1 MSNQQVWIIGAL
13 ITYFTICI
21 LLGLYSNRKSKLL
34 NTRDFLTA
42 SGSIAW
48 WINGICVF
56 AAFNSGGALMGNFG
70 VAYAGGWGFQTTC
83 NAGAAVGMLVA
94 AFLVAKPLR
103 NLRIATIPE
112 FFRKRYNNK
121 LLHAL
126 VPLVVIITI
135 TAYTVAQ
142 MKVAGMLGEKIIGL
156 PYEWGVILIAA
167 VFIFYTAIGGMW
179 SITLTDLFQG
189 MVMLFVL
196 TFAGILCFQAFG
208 SPTELYSQAVSLR
221 PQWGTNTSS
230 SYPYISFIGGFFTWV
245 FVQSCLP
252 HTIIRVF
259 SAENE
264 KSGRIALS
272 FGSFLISAFAVLALI
287 YITGAAVIINGGQ
300 DLPAYDYVFMTVID
314 KLFPTWFQA
323 IVYAGVFAAVMSSVS
338 GMLLAIGS
346 AASYDLVQ
354 AFRPETPEATIKKLS
369 VAGIVVFGIIAS
381 VIALNP
387 PALLTILYASAMGML
402 ASCLSV
408 PLILGIWWKRINATG
423 ATAGV
428 IVGMVVFLYLYIFG
442 GMPPLSQVTIALPIS
457 AAVTVFVS
465 LLTPQPTDEELSRV
479 AIAHERELL
488 DAEI

>member
-1 MSNQQVWIIGAL
+1 MSNQQIWIIAIL
-13 ITYFTICI
+13 IAYFTICI
-21 LLGLYSNRKSKLL
+21 LLGLYSNRKSRMLD
-34 NTRDFLTA
+34 TRDFLTA
-42 SGSIAW
+42 QGSIAW

-70 VAYAGGWGFQTTC
+70 VAYAGGWGFQVTC
-83 NAGAAVGMLVA
+83 NAGAVVGMLVA

-103 NLRIATIPE
+103 NLKIATVPE

-121 LLHAL
+121 LLHAI

-142 MKVAGMLGEKIIGL
+142 MKVAGMLGEKILGV
-156 PYEWGVILIAA
+156 PYEWGVILIAT

-189 MVMLFVL
+189 MIMLFVL
-196 TFAGILCFQAFG
+196 TLAGILCFKAFG
-208 SPTELYSQAVSLR
+208 SPTELYAQAVSLR
-221 PQWGTNTSS
+221 PQWASNTISA
-230 SYPYISFIGGFFTWV
+230 YPYISFVGGFFTWV

-252 HTIIRVF
+252 HTIMRVL
-259 SAENE
+259 SAEDE

-287 YITGAAVIINGGQ
+287 YITGAAVIVNGGA
-300 DLPAYDYVFMTVID
+300 DLKSYDYVFMTVID
-314 KLFPTWFQA
+314 SLFPTWFQA
-323 IVYAGVFAAVMSSVS
+323 VVYAGVFAAVMSSVS

-346 AASYDLVQ
+346 AASFDLVT
-354 AFRPETPEATIKKLS
+354 AFRPDTPEKTVRRLS
-369 VAGIVVFGIIAS
+369 VWSIVIFGIIAS
-381 VIALNP
+381 ALALKP

-428 IVGMVVFLYLYIFG
+428 IVGMIVFLYLYIFA
-442 GMPPLSQVTIALPIS
+442 GMPALSQVTIALPLS
-457 AAVTVFVS
+457 AIATVVVS
-465 LLTPQPTDEELSRV
+465 LLTPPSTEEELKRIT
-479 AIAHERELL
+479 IAHERELT
-488 DAEI
+488 AEEI